1 MYVLVLCY
9 FNGISFY
16 EISFYVS
23 FHRWYALQRRRI
35 GLGNGKER
43 VDSTNWVL
51 VKRSDIEKSPHS
63 LLFDEETQTY
73 ELNVVVRL

>member
-1 MYVLVLCY
+1 MFLFYVILIVL
-9 FNGISFY
+9 SLY
-16 EISFYVS
+16 EIAIYLSY
-23 FHRWYALQRRRI
+23 HRWYALQRRGL

-43 VDSTNWVL
+43 VESTNWVL